1 MKILIRRGFF
11 FQEDVLTYLSE
22 HLTVRPGRGGAQSEL
37 LHGET
42 LSRPPPPQE
51 KPHHILAEDLRLPT
65 TLRWLTTTPHSILRV
80 ILVFCP
86 TVNHNILQGRVLVT
100 LGIIRYILCFIHK
113 LQELGR

>member
-1 MKILIRRGFF
+1 M

-22 HLTVRPGRGGAQSEL
+22 HLTVRPGRGGAQSEM

-42 LSRPPPPQE
+42 LSRRPPPQ
-51 KPHHILAEDLRLPT
+51 KKKTPHILAEDLRSPT

-80 ILVFCP
+80 TLVFCP

-100 LGIIRYILCFIHK
+100 LGILCFIHK